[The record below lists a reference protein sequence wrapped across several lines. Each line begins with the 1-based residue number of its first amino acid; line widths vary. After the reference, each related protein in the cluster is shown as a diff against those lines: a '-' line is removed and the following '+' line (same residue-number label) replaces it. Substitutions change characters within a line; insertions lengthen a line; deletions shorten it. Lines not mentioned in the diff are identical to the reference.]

1 MGGPA
6 KDDGWPLPPNVA
18 ARLAARRQRSGAEDA
33 SVLLGEV
40 IAEVMAELKA
50 CVVENDGRGE

>member
-1 MGGPA
+1 
-6 KDDGWPLPPNVA
+6 VA